1 MSNSKKL
8 KKHRQMYIKE
18 QRQIR
23 NANIK
28 EKMLESLVSVVPV
41 TVVVLL
47 ISVVLIPFDV
57 STMSLF
63 IVGGLLLVVG
73 MGFFQFGA
81 EMAMIPTGEGLG
93 EELSKRK
100 SLIPV
105 AIITF
110 IVGFFITIAEPDLQV
125 LVKQVPSISD
135 MVLILTVAIGVG
147 VFLLIA
153 TLRTFFKWELSK
165 ILILFYAIVFT
176 LAFFVPKEFLAVAF
190 DSGGVTTGPITV
202 PFIMALGVGLT
213 SLRSDKGSQD
223 DSFGAVALG
232 SIGPIMA
239 VLILGV
245 ILNPDGVTY
254 TNYISHAVITT
265 QDVAKLFFEELPI
278 YLIEVSVAV
287 VPLFLMFVIFQFTT
301 KRFKRGQIG
310 QIVVG
315 YLYTFVGLVL
325 FLVGVNV
332 GFIPVGYLIGSEIGA
347 SSSAWLLLPLGVL
360 IGYYVVKAEPA
371 VHVLNKQV
379 EEITK
384 GTIPQKA
391 MQLCLSIGVAI
402 SLGLSMIRILSGI
415 SIFWFLIPGYAIALI
430 LTFHVPKIFTGIAF
444 DSGGVASG
452 PMTSTF
458 ILPLAIGAC
467 EGVGGNVLLDAF
479 GVVAMVAMT
488 PLIVIQIMGLVFKL
502 KTQQNEVE
510 MNDVVE
516 LDNLDD
522 IIDIEEEFDDEG
534 FNC

>member
-1 MSNSKKL
+1 MN
-8 KKHRQMYIKE
+8 KHL
-18 QRQIR
+18 
-23 NANIK
+23 K
-28 EKMLESLVSVVPV
+28 EKIGESLSSVLPIAII
-41 TVVVLL
+41 VLL
-47 ISVVLIPFDV
+47 ISI
-57 STMSLF
+57 F
-63 IVGGLLLVVG
+63 IVPIEAGTMIVFLVGTVLLVLG
-73 MGFFQFGA
+73 MGLFTLGA
-81 EMAMIPTGEGLG
+81 DTSMMPIGEGIG
-93 EELSKRK
+93 IEFSKSK
-100 SLIPV
+100 KIK
-105 AIITF
+105 IIALLAF
-110 IVGFFITIAEPDLQV
+110 MIGVIITIAEPDLQV

-135 MVLILTVAIGVG
+135 MTLILTVAVGVG
-147 VFLLIA
+147 VFLMIA
-153 TLRTFFKWELSK
+153 ILRTFFKWELSK
-165 ILILFYAIVFT
+165 ILILFYGIVFI

-213 SLRSDKGSQD
+213 SLRSDKGAQD
-223 DSFGAVALG
+223 DSFGLVALS

-245 ILNPDGVTY
+245 VLNPSGVTY
-254 TNYISHAVITT
+254 TNYISHDVITT
-265 QDVAKLFFEELPI
+265 QDVAKLFFQELPD
-278 YLIEVSVAV
+278 YLSEVLIAV
-287 VPLFLMFVIFQFTT
+287 IPLFLMFIIFQFVT

-310 QIVVG
+310 RIVVG

-347 SSSAWLLLPLGVL
+347 SSTSWLLLPLGVL

-379 EEITK
+379 EEVTK

-402 SLGLSMIRILSGI
+402 SLALSMIRILTGI
-415 SIFWFLIPGYAIALI
+415 SIFWFLIPGYAIALV
-430 LTFHVPKIFTGIAF
+430 LTFYVPKIFTGIAF

-502 KTQQNEVE
+502 KTQRSEASIDE
-510 MNDVVE
+510 DDDIAIE
-516 LDNLDD
+516 LDDSDD
-522 IIDIEEEFDDEG
+522 IIDIEEDFDNEG
-534 FNC
+534 FDYQTET